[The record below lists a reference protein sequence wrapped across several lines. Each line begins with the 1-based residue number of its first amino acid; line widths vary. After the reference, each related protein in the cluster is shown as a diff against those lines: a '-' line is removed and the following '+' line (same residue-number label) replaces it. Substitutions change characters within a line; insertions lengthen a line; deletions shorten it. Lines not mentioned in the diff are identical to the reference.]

1 MKVVLTF
8 LPQIVEKNKFELWT
22 SPPLA
27 LYVLAACLEHKGHIV
42 RVVDPCEY
50 LKFDM
55 KDHII
60 EKSIDYLDKNI
71 NDADMV
77 CFSCNTFNWGFSK
90 VVVEKLYKIYPD
102 KFYVCGG
109 LHPTL
114 FDQYAIENSKF
125 KYVLRGEGEISMPLL
140 ATALEKNLSLTSVPN
155 LSYQNQGVYHRN
167 PSEHTLTVEQM
178 EDTPIPDFKYLTE
191 DNPYYSIPVESSR
204 GCAFSCAFCSIP
216 HRHNWRGLSPDKI
229 VERIEIAIE
238 TCSIKPIEKNRTQIL
253 FTDDCLTINTK
264 RAEILMKKLY
274 EKYGYDLAYFI
285 EARISNIISDK
296 LFLSIHPGLIHTMQI
311 GVECGYDEGLKKV
324 KKELTLNQ
332 LFQGLD
338 IIYANGFAENCFL
351 SFIIGFPWEGEEEIS
366 KTLDTV
372 ERILRTYG
380 IAISLNWL
388 IFLPSDLWKDR
399 DYYGIVVDESI
410 YDDPMWFRDRSLFFR
425 THPRLS
431 EEAVNRVEDRIAEI
445 KGYSPRLKF
454 VFRGRRS
461 EIV

>member
-140 ATALEKNLSLTSVPN
+140 ATALEKNLSLTSITN
-155 LSYQNQGVYHRN
+155 
-167 PSEHTLTVEQM
+167 
-178 EDTPIPDFKYLTE
+178 
-191 DNPYYSIPVESSR
+191 
-204 GCAFSCAFCSIP
+204 
-216 HRHNWRGLSPDKI
+216 
-229 VERIEIAIE
+229 
-238 TCSIKPIEKNRTQIL
+238 IK
-253 FTDDCLTINTK
+253 
-264 RAEILMKKLY
+264 
-274 EKYGYDLAYFI
+274 
-285 EARISNIISDK
+285 
-296 LFLSIHPGLIHTMQI
+296 
-311 GVECGYDEGLKKV
+311 
-324 KKELTLNQ
+324 
-332 LFQGLD
+332 
-338 IIYANGFAENCFL
+338 
-351 SFIIGFPWEGEEEIS
+351 
-366 KTLDTV
+366 
-372 ERILRTYG
+372 
-380 IAISLNWL
+380 
-388 IFLPSDLWKDR
+388 
-399 DYYGIVVDESI
+399 
-410 YDDPMWFRDRSLFFR
+410 
-425 THPRLS
+425 
-431 EEAVNRVEDRIAEI
+431 
-445 KGYSPRLKF
+445 
-454 VFRGRRS
+454 
-461 EIV
+461 